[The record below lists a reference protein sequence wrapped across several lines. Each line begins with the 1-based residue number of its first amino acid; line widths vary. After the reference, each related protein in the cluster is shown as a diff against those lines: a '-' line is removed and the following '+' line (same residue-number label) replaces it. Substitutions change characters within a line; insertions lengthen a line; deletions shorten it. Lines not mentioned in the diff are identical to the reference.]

1 MTPMRFPLLLL
12 LCFAPACATMQERR
26 CTALQDELSGANESC
41 TACLSRLS
49 ASGDASLCQY
59 VCAHSS
65 TVAPAAVAACAPP
78 APTPAASTPEAA
90 TAEVS
95 Q

>member
-1 MTPMRFPLLLL
+1 MRLFRYLAALACL
-12 LCFAPACATMQERR
+12 ATGCATMQERR
-26 CTALQDELSGANESC
+26 CSALQDELGGANESC
-41 TACLSRLS
+41 TKCLSRLS
-49 ASGDASLCQY
+49 ASGDAALCQY

-78 APTPAASTPEAA
+78 APTPAASTTETAA
-90 TAEVS
+90 SEVS